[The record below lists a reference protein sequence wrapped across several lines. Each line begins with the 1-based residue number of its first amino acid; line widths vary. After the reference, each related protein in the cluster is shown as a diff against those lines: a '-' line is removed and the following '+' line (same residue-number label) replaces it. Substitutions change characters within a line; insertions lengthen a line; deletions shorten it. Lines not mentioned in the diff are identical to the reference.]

1 MPFAWNPVET
11 SKLTYRFEAEWQP
24 DTEYSL
30 EVDSAAFESI
40 YGIVNDKMKNG
51 LRCKKEEDFGSLVVK
66 VSGLPDSLSAVVQLL
81 DKSGNVTKESKTQ
94 DDGSAEFFWLNEGQY
109 YLSAFI
115 DLNGNGIWD
124 TGDFH
129 KGLQPEERFYLPKVI
144 EIKANWD
151 ITTQWDLRAV
161 ALDRQKPLAITKQ
174 KPEKEKKLQDR
185 NRKRAE
191 DLGIPFDKIP
201 SQMKIAVR
209 K

>member
-1 MPFAWNPVET
+1 
-11 SKLTYRFEAEWQP
+11 
-24 DTEYSL
+24 
-30 EVDSAAFESI
+30 
-40 YGIVNDKMKNG
+40 MKNG

>member
-1 MPFAWNPVET
+1 M
-11 SKLTYRFEAEWQP
+11 
-24 DTEYSL
+24 
-30 EVDSAAFESI
+30 
-40 YGIVNDKMKNG
+40 
-51 LRCKKEEDFGSLVVK
+51 
-66 VSGLPDSLSAVVQLL
+66 
-81 DKSGNVTKESKTQ
+81 
-94 DDGSAEFFWLNEGQY
+94 
-109 YLSAFI
+109 
-115 DLNGNGIWD
+115 
-124 TGDFH
+124 
-129 KGLQPEERFYLPKVI
+129 I

-161 ALDRQKPLAITKQ
+161 ALDRQKPMAITKQ